1 MARIVE
7 VHGNIFNTTSQVIVN
22 TVNCEGVMGRGI
34 ALEFKNRFPEM
45 FEKYKEFCDQK
56 LMKPGVLQLY
66 KKSTPWILN
75 FPTKNYWKFPSK
87 MDYIEKGLR
96 KFAETY
102 DERGITSIAFPKLGT
117 ESGGMEWKDVKTVMY
132 GYLEGL
138 SSLEVEIYHY
148 DPSAVDNLFNRFS
161 EVTAR
166 FRSRDFVEI
175 IGLRSTEAKKLEQ
188 ALQSN
193 SLRNMMDL
201 QKIRGFGDSSIEKVY
216 AFLKRTDL
224 RIITSLEKDPE
235 LF

>member
-7 VHGNIFNTTSQVIVN
+7 VYGNIFNTTSQVIVN

-75 FPTKNYWKFPSK
+75 FPTKIFWKFPSK
-87 MDYIEKGLR
+87 IDYIEKGLR
-96 KFAETY
+96 KFVETY
-102 DERGITSIAFPKLGT
+102 EEREITSIAFPKLGT
-117 ESGGMEWKDVKTVMY
+117 ESGGMEWKEVKKVMY
-132 GYLEGL
+132 EYLESLPG
-138 SSLEVEIYHY
+138 LEVEIYHY
-148 DPSAVDNLFNRFS
+148 DSSAVDNLFNRFS
-161 EVTAR
+161 EITAR
-166 FRSRDFVEI
+166 FRPKDFVEI

-188 ALQSN
+188 AILSK
-193 SLRNMMDL
+193 SLKNMMDL
-201 QKIRGFGDSSIEKVY
+201 QNIKGFGDSSIEKVY
-216 AFLKRTDL
+216 TFLKKSDQ